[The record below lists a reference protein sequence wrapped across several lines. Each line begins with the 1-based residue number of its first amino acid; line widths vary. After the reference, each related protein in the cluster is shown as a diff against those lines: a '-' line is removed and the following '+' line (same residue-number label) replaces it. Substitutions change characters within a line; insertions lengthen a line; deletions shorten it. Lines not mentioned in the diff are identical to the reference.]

1 MPTAPFASPLRFGL
15 IGLGNIGKV
24 HCANFAAGK
33 IPRGVLAAAS
43 DLRPP
48 PSGTLP
54 GGVRF
59 FPDADAMLASGLVDA
74 VIVATPHPL
83 HRTLGEKV
91 LSAGLH
97 LMMEKPLAAT
107 KLDGERLLAHPRKP
121 GQCFAIMMNLRTHPH
136 YRRIR
141 ALLDHGALGKL
152 QRVQWTITNWFRPE
166 AYYALS
172 DWRATWRGE
181 GGGVLVNQALHNLD
195 ILQWLC
201 GMPVSLRAFCQFGRD
216 HDIEVEDAVTAFL
229 HYENGAT
236 GVFTTATGE
245 APGVNRLEIAGT
257 RGLVILENERLLFAE
272 NERDAADHSR
282 STDDAFGAPGTT
294 VRELE
299 CEAGNPSHAG
309 VLANFVETILDGAP
323 LLADAAEGL
332 KSVELANAMLYSTW
346 KNETVALPLDS
357 AAYQAAL
364 DRAAAVAPP
373 RRRIIRAANVDM
385 AKSFSTK

>member
-1 MPTAPFASPLRFGL
+1 MPAAPSASPLRFGL

-48 PSGTLP
+48 SSGTLP
-54 GGVRF
+54 DGVRF

-83 HRTLGEKV
+83 HRALGEKV

-97 LMMEKPLAAT
+97 LMMEKPLAAA

-121 GQCFAIMMNLRTHPH
+121 GQVFAIMMNLRTHPH

-141 ALLDHGALGKL
+141 ALLADGALGKL

-166 AYYALS
+166 AYYTLS
-172 DWRATWRGE
+172 NWRATWRGE

-201 GMPVSLRAFCQFGRD
+201 GMPASLRAFCQFGRD

-257 RGLVILENERLLFAE
+257 RGLVILENERLLLAE
-272 NERDAADHSR
+272 NERDAADYSR
-282 STDDAFGAPGTT
+282 STDNAFGAPGAT

-299 CEAGNPSHAG
+299 CESGNPSHAG
-309 VLANFVETILDGAP
+309 VLANFIEAILDGAP
-323 LLADAAEGL
+323 LLADAPEGL

-346 KNETVALPLDS
+346 KNETVALPLDP

-364 DRAAAVAPP
+364 DHAAAVAPP
-373 RRRIIRAANVDM
+373 RRRIIRAAKVDM